1 MMRIRDLILGGLW
14 VLFAVLSSCTDDK
27 VNGNN
32 SSHVEPMLY
41 SVDFTL
47 EAPVGSG
54 SGDIVST
61 KGINYEFSY
70 FTNWYPYNYIYVHS
84 ADNDELPPQGNHR
97 SLRIPMTYDVAAC
110 DTCRGV
116 HFQLDVHD
124 NGSYSIIVDEGQI
137 DLQAN
142 EEVYFSTIETSFWT
156 ANQLE
161 NEETPISGSDI
172 FLPGDNNAELL
183 RSVDNYSVDELL
195 ELSSQNPPQIPLS
208 RHCTGFRTRVMFTR
222 YVEEDGEYYL
232 NSSDFEDEVGYSSDH
247 FFIKIYVGPAFCHS
261 YDVFKNEV
269 PDLPSGS
276 ADNGGYYVSRGN
288 NRYEAFSSVTF
299 NEGGETIQGSYR
311 GLGYQTAPQDLL
323 LSPLNLNITENNP
336 FTIYVFVKFTEDIT
350 QLTDDFYAYDDDAFW
365 FSATLGGMTTKP
377 NYVYRSLFVYNVD
390 ELKKIVEWTKNPG
403 TFPSSESSSQTLT
416 RGFLSSDSPKR
427 IDAKPL
433 LVLSEIE

>member
-1 MMRIRDLILGGLW
+1 MMRIRDFILGGLW
-14 VLFAVLSSCTDDK
+14 LLFAVLSSCTDDK

-47 EAPVGSG
+47 EAPVGNG
-54 SGDIVST
+54 SDDIVST

-70 FTNWYPYNYIYVHS
+70 FTNWYPYDYIYVHS

-97 SLRIPMTYDVAAC
+97 SLRIPMTYNVAVC

-116 HFQLDVHD
+116 HFQLDVND
-124 NGSYSIIVDEGQI
+124 DDSYSIIVGEDQI
-137 DLQAN
+137 DLQAD
-142 EEVYFSTIETSFWT
+142 EKVYFSTIETSFWT

-161 NEETPISGSDI
+161 NEKTPISGSDI

-183 RSVDNYSVDELL
+183 RSVKNYSVDELL

-208 RHCTGFRTRVMFTR
+208 RHCSGFRTRVMFTR
-222 YVEEDGEYYL
+222 QIMDGYYIL
-232 NSSDFEDEVGYSSDH
+232 DSSGFESAVGYTPDH

-261 YDVFKNEV
+261 YDVFNDDV
-269 PDLPSGS
+269 PNYLPNGNVE
-276 ADNGGYYVSRGN
+276 NGGYYVSRGDN
-288 NRYEAFSSVTF
+288 QYEVFGDVSF
-299 NEGGETIQGSYR
+299 NDGGETVQGVYN

-336 FTIYVFVKFTEDIT
+336 FTIYVFVKFAEDIT
-350 QLTDDFYAYDDDAFW
+350 QLSDDFYASDDDAFW
-365 FSATLGGMTTKP
+365 FSATLGGMTTGP